1 MAGISHV
8 FLEDRVHPVDLNTN
22 CEFNI
27 TWIINT
33 LQLHCQL
40 IFILHYNDKML
51 L

>member
-1 MAGISHV
+1 MAGITLV
-8 FLEDRVHPVDLNTN
+8 FLEGRAHPVNFNTN

-40 IFILHYNDKML
+40 IFILH
-51 L
+51 